1 MEQII
6 RVYKSAFAEKPWDE
20 YRKCTQCG
28 INYGIEEAEQVYA
41 SLETAAC
48 KKCDKGLF
56 GNFSEFWSSEEITGD
71 LESALKKESPIVL
84 VAETGSIAGF
94 TWGYKLPSWQ
104 FPFIE
109 GKIAQPTVYMDE
121 MAVAGNERR
130 QGIGLALGNKF
141 LEEVASRGFRSSLLR
156 TDINNPASMGLFGKL
171 GYRNV
176 GIFDPGYPSRVYMEV
191 QL

>member
-1 MEQII
+1 M
-6 RVYKSAFAEKPWDE
+6 
-20 YRKCTQCG
+20 
-28 INYGIEEAEQVYA
+28 YA

-84 VAETGSIAGF
+84 VAETALLPDLHGATNCQAGNF
-94 TWGYKLPSWQ
+94 HLLKGKLHSLL
-104 FPFIE
+104 
-109 GKIAQPTVYMDE
+109 YMDE